1 MRTAVIAFACWS
13 WAGGGCGLRTGHN
26 LSLGSSETVHPLKS
40 GDRPSSQLDGN
51 PLATLV
57 MFLLALDDP
66 GAAYQ
71 TAGQVRSFKMSS
83 TGGNAAGQ
91 PSMSSVKQYRQL
103 HNNTE
108 SKPFPLVVGTSARVK
123 DNILMAGQ
131 AVATDLD
138 SEDGSKS
145 RLSGILPFTS
155 SIVENSHLT
164 WMEAVQNQI
173 ELLSE
178 LGFEKLDVDS
188 KFTLKTG
195 SKKPSRIASMAFKSE
210 VFRKVRI
217 TYVDAGENM
226 QVTNSLF
233 YPSYEYDIPMLGIDL
248 ISLGRKRV
256 LVGVDF
262 QPLYPT
268 EEYSARYIDFLAPI
282 KAKYEGLQGS
292 PSGKIYN
299 DTSFFSRNMLFG
311 RYENET
317 MVDSEAI
324 PASREYLNAYMKLA
338 QKAVP
343 NCSATHMA
351 MVRERQAAYDAM
363 NAEKD
368 PAKPLF
374 DSYFG
379 KEWSDS
385 FIHDFLF
392 ELA

>member
-1 MRTAVIAFACWS
+1 MRATVIVFACWS
-13 WAGGGCGLRTGHN
+13 WARGGCTLRTGHELTFGN
-26 LSLGSSETVHPLKS
+26 SDIDKHQHVWSTRQAIA
-40 GDRPSSQLDGN
+40 DN
-51 PLATLV
+51 PLTAFVLL
-57 MFLLALDDP
+57 LLALDDP
-66 GAAYQ
+66 EAAWKATGQ
-71 TAGQVRSFKMSS
+71 LRSFRMSNPSVNVAGQR
-83 TGGNAAGQ
+83 
-91 PSMSSVKQYRQL
+91 SMSSVNWYRKIC
-103 HNNTE
+103 NKTV
-108 SKPFPLVVGTSARVK
+108 SIPATFAVGTPPRAHDLV
-123 DNILMAGQ
+123 MTGQ
-131 AVATDLD
+131 TPATDLD
-138 SEDGSKS
+138 SQDRSS
-145 RLSGILPFTS
+145 LRLSGILPFTS
-155 SIVENSHLT
+155 SIVDNSHLT
-164 WMEAVQNQI
+164 WMDAVQTQI

-178 LGFEKLDVDS
+178 LGFEKIDIDS

-195 SKKPSRIASMAFKSE
+195 ADKPSRIANMAFKSD

-217 TYVDAGENM
+217 TYVDAGEKM
-226 QVTNSLF
+226 QVTNTLF
-233 YPSYEYDIPMLGIDL
+233 YPSFEYDIPMFGIDL

-268 EEYSARYIDFLAPI
+268 EEYSAKYIDFLAPI
-282 KAKYEGLQGS
+282 RAKYEGLQGS
-292 PSGKIYN
+292 PSDRIYN

-311 RYENET
+311 RYADES

-324 PASREYLNAYMKLA
+324 PASIEYLNEYMKLA
-338 QKAVP
+338 KKAVP

-351 MVRERQAAYDAM
+351 AVRGRQAAYDLFQ
-363 NAEKD
+363 AEQD